1 MCEYAGAETA
11 ASAAATEAV
20 YSVKNATTEA
30 TQQPS
35 MQDGH
40 RSVYAKNIM
49 AEHVAKQQ
57 ADAVA
62 ARGEW
67 KTIGR
72 RSPTTKGV
80 HHQGNIPSH
89 RNTRTGGSRGAQG
102 KTGELAAWA
111 QLRVQAAV
119 AVHSGT

>member
-49 AEHVAKQQ
+49 AEHVAKQH

-62 ARGEW
+62 ARGER
-67 KTIGR
+67 KTTGR
-72 RSPTTKGV
+72 REAAPQQRERTVRAIYPPTV
-80 HHQGNIPSH
+80 
-89 RNTRTGGSRGAQG
+89 TRVREVAGACRAKQ
-102 KTGELAAWA
+102 EN
-111 QLRVQAAV
+111 
-119 AVHSGT
+119 

>member
-49 AEHVAKQQ
+49 AEHVAKQH
-57 ADAVA
+57 ADATA
-62 ARGEW
+62 ARGAR
-67 KTIGR
+67 KTTGQREAAPQERERTVTRWTKIPKR
-72 RSPTTKGV
+72 RPEVYIKSVPCYYDWSIFALI
-80 HHQGNIPSH
+80 Q
-89 RNTRTGGSRGAQG
+89 
-102 KTGELAAWA
+102 
-111 QLRVQAAV
+111 VQ
-119 AVHSGT
+119 